1 MNQLSPIFAALGD
14 PVRLAIVDRLLLDG
28 ERSAGQIAQIAPSS
42 PPACSRQLKVL
53 REAGLV
59 AQRTDRQ
66 RRLYSA
72 RPEAVRQISAWT
84 INHREFW
91 EASLDRLEHA
101 MNKELKADGAPGNH
115 KTFCCVTENRVRL
128 RHAA

>member
-14 PVRLAIVDRLLLDG
+14 PTRFAIVDRLLQDG
-28 ERSAGQIAQIAPSS
+28 ELSAGEIAEIAPIS
-42 PPACSRQLKVL
+42 PPAFSRHLKVL

-59 AQRTDRQ
+59 EQRTDRQ
-66 RRLYSA
+66 RRLYSV

-91 EASLDRLEHA
+91 ETSLGRLEQVL
-101 MNKELKADGAPGNH
+101 NKEMKTDG
-115 KTFCCVTENRVRL
+115 
-128 RHAA
+128 

>member
-14 PVRLAIVDRLLLDG
+14 PVRFAIVDRLLLDG
-28 ERSAGQIAQIAPSS
+28 ELSAGQIADIAPIS
-42 PPACSRQLKVL
+42 PPAFSRHLKVL

-101 MNKELKADGAPGNH
+101 MNKELKADG
-115 KTFCCVTENRVRL
+115 
-128 RHAA
+128 